1 MPFLFY
7 DSYYLLLVVPAML
20 LALWAQSRV
29 QSTYRKYSQIRSFRG
44 MTADQ
49 VARSIL
55 DANGLTQVRVDRIPG
70 NLTDHYDPRT
80 KVVRLSDTVY
90 GSSSIAAIGVAAHEV
105 GHACQHAA
113 AYGPLTLRN
122 AIIPVTNLGSRLSI
136 PLILVG
142 LLLGNNSL
150 ALLGVLLFSLVAVFQ
165 LITLPVEFNA
175 SSRALQT
182 LGSRGILE
190 GEELA
195 GARKVLTA
203 AALTYVA
210 ALVVSLAQLLRLT
223 LIVGNR
229 RRD

>member
-55 DANGLTQVRVDRIPG
+55 DANGLTQVRVERIPG

-182 LGSRGILE
+182 LGSRGILA